1 MPKTSNDPRTR
12 LQNKPTASGAM
23 GRRAR
28 SLLAFLLP
36 LPARLKQNTGVGR
49 TKELEMNSPAPRTGL
64 GGAGGGAF

>member
-1 MPKTSNDPRTR
+1 
-12 LQNKPTASGAM
+12 M

-36 LPARLKQNTGVGR
+36 LPARLKKNTGVGR
-49 TKELEMNSPAPRTGL
+49 AKELEMNSPAPRTGL